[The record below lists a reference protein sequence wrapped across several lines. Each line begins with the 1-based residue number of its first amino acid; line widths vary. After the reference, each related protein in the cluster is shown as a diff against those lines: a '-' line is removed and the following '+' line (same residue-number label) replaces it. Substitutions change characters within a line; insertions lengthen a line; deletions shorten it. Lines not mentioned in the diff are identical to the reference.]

1 MHGSNGNDSKVGEI
15 IFIGNL
21 LSGYSFCTKFYQIV
35 CRSIITVAFV
45 ARVQVGPDVVDDA
58 RAPRHCDQNPGGHG
72 KPHLHSRHRHV
83 HLRCN
88 WNAAVLNHIH

>member
-1 MHGSNGNDSKVGEI
+1 MVWLE
-15 IFIGNL
+15 
-21 LSGYSFCTKFYQIV
+21 FCTKFYQTA
-35 CRSIITVAFV
+35 CRFIITVAFV

-58 RAPRHCDQNPGGHG
+58 RTPRYCDQNPRGHG
-72 KPHLHSRHRHV
+72 QPHLHSRHRHV

>member
-1 MHGSNGNDSKVGEI
+1 MAQMKTIAKLVKSY
-15 IFIGNL
+15 L
-21 LSGYSFCTKFYQIV
+21 LVNYCLVIVFCAKFYQDL

-45 ARVQVGPDVVDDA
+45 ASVQVGADVVNDA

-72 KPHLHSRHRHV
+72 QPHLHPRHRHV

>member
-1 MHGSNGNDSKVGEI
+1 METIAKLVKSYLLVNYCLVVVFVQN
-15 IFIGNL
+15 FIRL
-21 LSGYSFCTKFYQIV
+21 

-58 RAPRHCDQNPGGHG
+58 RTPRHCDQNPGGHG
-72 KPHLHSRHRHV
+72 QPHLHSRHRHV